1 MKNLSSV
8 LAIILAGLLGTTT
21 AVQARGY
28 NYGGGYDRGTP
39 QHRFENRVD
48 RRQTNQWRRINDGI
62 ENGELSRREA
72 KRLFRNQKRLA
83 RMERR
88 FERDG
93 YYSPRERR
101 KMERALDRASHRIKR
116 AKNNDHYRP
125 YGHGHRRH
133 AWHGDHHVYVYDPYA
148 YEVSDDSYVSGSSS
162 STTISAQTG
171 DFTISWSTSD
181 QE

>member
-1 MKNLSSV
+1 MKELSSV
-8 LAIILAGLLGTTT
+8 LAITLAGLLVTTT
-21 AVQARGY
+21 AAQARGY
-28 NYGGGYDRGTP
+28 SHGGGYDRVTP
-39 QHRFENRVD
+39 QQRFERRVD
-48 RRQTNQWRRINDGI
+48 HRQTNQWRRISEGI
-62 ENGELSRREA
+62 DSGELSRHEA
-72 KRLFRNQKRLA
+72 KRLLRNQKRLA

-116 AKNNDHYRP
+116 AKNNDHHRS
-125 YGHGHRRH
+125 YGHGHRWH
-133 AWHGDHHVYVYDPYA
+133 AWHSDHHTHAYDPYA
-148 YEVSDDSYVSGSSS
+148 YEVSDDSYVTGRAS

-171 DFTISWSTSD
+171 DFSISWSTSD